1 MSNKTGKN
9 FIGVS
14 ITIFFSKLLGFV
26 REIVF
31 ASVFWHHGFNRYVSG
46 DSAFPACFF
55 SIGTALSAV
64 NIPDLTYF
72 ITHRSKEERNQYLAN
87 LFAQVTP
94 LLRPQ

>member
-31 ASVFWHHGFNRYVSG
+31 ASVF
-46 DSAFPACFF
+46 
-55 SIGTALSAV
+55 GTR
-64 NIPDLTYF
+64 F
-72 ITHRSKEERNQYLAN
+72 
-87 LFAQVTP
+87 
-94 LLRPQ
+94 